1 MVTSARSLKKRDS
14 MAATASPSASM
25 GNIVIIGILALLLG
39 SPLRAILSA
48 SLFVATTGGGS
59 GQATR
64 AAGASAA
71 WSLVG
76 DDVFFGAGDTS
87 PSAGVSSRWT
97 GSSPIEV
104 IAGAI
109 SGLTAGILT
118 FGEAGS
124 GSPELT
130 DIGALSAAD
139 IDLED
144 TACRPSARKYQH
156 LRCVAQSNR

>member
-25 GNIVIIGILALLLG
+25 GNIVIIRILELLLG
-39 SPLRAILSA
+39 SPLRALLSA
-48 SLFVATTGGGS
+48 LFLVATTGGGS

-64 AAGASAA
+64 AAGPSAA
-71 WSLVG
+71 WSRVG
-76 DDVFFGAGDTS
+76 DDVFFGAGDS
-87 PSAGVSSRWT
+87 SLSAGVSSRWI

-104 IAGAI
+104 IAGVI
-109 SGLTAGILT
+109 FGLTAGILT

-130 DIGALSAAD
+130 DIGAGSAAD
-139 IDLED
+139 IDLEE
-144 TACRPSARKYQH
+144 TACRPGGRTYQH
-156 LRCVAQSNR
+156 LR

>member
-39 SPLRAILSA
+39 SPLRALLSA
-48 SLFVATTGGGS
+48 SLFVTTGGGS

-71 WSLVG
+71 WSRVG
-76 DDVFFGAGDTS
+76 DDVLFGAGDSS
-87 PSAGVSSRWT
+87 PGAGVSSRWI

-109 SGLTAGILT
+109 FGLTASILT